1 MACYIPRWYTRPK
14 TVTHPDTN
22 RARRALTSFV
32 RRTPLTTTPRRQPI
46 VCQAVGINLTGV
58 CKTQVQIV
66 DGEHDNDDGVCGDR
80 GDGRR
85 SRALRCLLSP
95 GPRPLPVARRHRLL
109 LDDPQ
114 LVGELRQ
121 RRRQPVVDDVGGG
134 LCDREASVGP
144 RRQRQRAG
152 RRGGGAGDATASC
165 GKWRRRRRRGHAVV
179 GVVCGILAT
188 RRRSCKLLPAAAA
201 AAAAALQHGVVD
213 RTELRLGRTRQRV
226 QCRTSVAVRRRRSVD
241 RSINQSIKMSIFV
254 AALERN

>member
-1 MACYIPRWYTRPK
+1 MSLFQK
-14 TVTHPDTN
+14 TGV
-22 RARRALTSFV
+22 
-32 RRTPLTTTPRRQPI
+32 I

-85 SRALRCLLSP
+85 SRALRCLRAP
-95 GPRPLPVARRHRLL
+95 GPRPLPVARRHRQL

-114 LVGELRQ
+114 LVWQLRQ

-134 LCDREASVGP
+134 LRDREASVGP
-144 RRQRQRAG
+144 RRRRRRAG

-165 GKWRRRRRRGHAVV
+165 GKWRRRRRRRRGHAVV
-179 GVVCGILAT
+179 GVVGGILAT
-188 RRRSCKLLPAAAA
+188 RRRSCKLLPAA

-241 RSINQSIKMSIFV
+241 RSISQSIKMSIFV